1 MQIEPHVTAFAK
13 RYARGE
19 AQVVWTT
26 LVSDLETPVSAFLK
40 IAGARPLSFLL
51 ESVEGGA
58 LRGRYSIIGLNPDL
72 VWRTVAGRAEINRRA
87 QQSADSFTPCGGP
100 ALAALRALI
109 ADSRIELPDVLP
121 PMAAGIFGYLG
132 YDMVRLMEDLP
143 SPNPDPIGIP
153 GAVLMRPTIV
163 VVFDTVKDV
172 ITVVTPVRPEIG
184 IAAEAAFTRASERLS
199 AILDPLDA
207 PLAHAPPD
215 FQAGPLTVWPS
226 SNITPAEYERMVNAA
241 KEYIA
246 AGDIFQV
253 VLSQR
258 FEAPFELPPFAL
270 YRALRRVNPAP
281 FLYFLD
287 FGGFSIVGSS
297 PEILVRVR
305 EGTVTVRPLAGTRP
319 RGTTLQQ
326 DRALESELLAD
337 EKERAEHLM
346 LLDLGRNDVGRV
358 ARTATVKVT
367 DQFSVER
374 FSQVMHIVS
383 NVEGQLDGRYD
394 ALDAL
399 AAGFPAGTVSGAPKV
414 RAMEIIDELEP
425 DKRGLYAGSVGY
437 FSAAGELDSCIVLR
451 TALIKDGMMYVQA
464 GAGIVADSNPKFERQ
479 EFTAEAGPGDFI
491 YVPPFVP
498 HQEINASASEP
509 LECVVVRSD
518 NEAVVVNLDIEPVEK
533 PDEVL
538 WIDPIHKG

>member
-1 MQIEPHVTAFAK
+1 MQIEPQAPAFAK
-13 RYARGE
+13 RYAQGE

-40 IAGARPLSFLL
+40 IAGGRPQSFLL

-58 LRGRYSIIGLNPDL
+58 VRGRYSIIGLDPDL
-72 VWRTVAGRAEINRRA
+72 IWRTVSGRAEINRTVRRA
-87 QQSADSFTPCGGP
+87 SDAFTPCSEAP
-100 ALAALRALI
+100 LAALRSLI
-109 ADSRIELPDVLP
+109 AESRIKLPDVLP
-121 PMAAGIFGYLG
+121 PMAAGVFGYLG
-132 YDMVRLMEDLP
+132 YDMVRLMEELP
-143 SPNPDPIGIP
+143 QANPDPIGIP
-153 GAVLMRPTIV
+153 DAVMVRPTIV
-163 VVFDTVKDV
+163 VVFDAVKDT
-172 ITVVTPVRPEIG
+172 ITVVTPVRWQNG
-184 IAAEAAFTRASERLS
+184 VQADTAFMRASERL
-199 AILDPLDA
+199 AAVVDALDA
-207 PLAHAPPD
+207 PLAHAPPNI
-215 FQAGPLTVWPS
+215 QAGPLTVWPS
-226 SNITPAEYERMVNAA
+226 SNTTPAEYERMVNVA

-287 FGGFSIVGSS
+287 FGGFAIAGSS

-305 EGTVTVRPLAGTRP
+305 EGTVTIRPLAGTRP
-319 RGTTLQQ
+319 RGPTPQQ
-326 DRALESELLAD
+326 DKALEAELLAD

-367 DQFSVER
+367 DQFLVER

-414 RAMEIIDELEP
+414 RAMEIIDELETE
-425 DKRGLYAGSVGY
+425 KRGLYAGSVGY

-451 TALIKDGMMYVQA
+451 TALIKDGVMYVQA
-464 GAGIVADSNPKFERQ
+464 GAGIVADSNPKSEQQ
-479 EFTAEAGPGDFI
+479 ECVDKAKALFRAAEEAKRF
-491 YVPPFVP
+491 
-498 HQEINASASEP
+498 ASAA
-509 LECVVVRSD
+509 RR
-518 NEAVVVNLDIEPVEK
+518 
-533 PDEVL
+533 
-538 WIDPIHKG
+538 GQ